1 MDNNFAGLNGFIW
14 WIGVVENTFDPL
26 KMGRLRVRI
35 IGWHNEDINLMPS
48 ESLPWAEPLLPLTD
62 TNKSLDVKEGDWVMG
77 FFTDGENAQK
87 PIVLGQFNGIKTS
100 EYLTNSGFSPQLTE
114 TQRSLLPS
122 PPTGII
128 TEALNE
134 PVNPSRL
141 SRGILDGTT
150 IQRSNDNLDST
161 SDWEEPMSKANSTT
175 PPQYPFNRATVT
187 EFGHSIE
194 LDDTKGRERIRI
206 QHGLGTFVEVHP
218 DGSRVNKI
226 VGDNYE
232 IVAKDNNV
240 LIKGTCN
247 ITILGDAKTK
257 VSGDY
262 TLDVTGD
269 VVINGKTINLNN
281 GTMGAAR
288 IGDTADTGDQG
299 LGSHFDVNSSGTNV
313 IETGSGTVF
322 IGD

>member
-1 MDNNFAGLNGFIW
+1 MDNNFAGLNGFVW

-35 IGWHNEDINLMPS
+35 IGWHNEDINLMPTDT
-48 ESLPWAEPLLPLTD
+48 LPWAEPLLPLTD

-87 PIVLGQFNGIKTS
+87 PIVMGHFNGIKTI
-100 EYLTNSGFSPQLTE
+100 EYNTNLGFSPQLTDS
-114 TQRSLLPS
+114 QKSLMPS
-122 PPTGII
+122 PAPGIV
-128 TEALNE
+128 TEPLNE

-141 SRGILDGTT
+141 SRGVLQGTT
-150 IQRSNDNLDST
+150 VQKANENLDST
-161 SDWEEPMSKANSTT
+161 DDWEEPISQANAST

-187 EFGHSIE
+187 DFGHSIE
-194 LDDTKGRERIRI
+194 LDDTKGRERVRI
-206 QHGLGTFVEVHP
+206 QHGVGTFTEIHS

-232 IVAKDNNV
+232 IVAKNNNV
-240 LIKGTCN
+240 LIKGACN
-247 ITILGDAKTK
+247 ITVIGDVKTT
-257 VSGDY
+257 VSGNY

-269 VVINGKTINLNN
+269 IVVNGKTINLNN

-299 LGSHFDVNSSGTNV
+299 TGSHFDNNSPGTNV
-313 IETGSGTVF
+313 IETGSSTVF